1 MAYVLEYLRRMKSR
15 QVVRP
20 WAICAPVVLLLIALP
35 LLRPLRWPGDASE
48 NELSRL
54 ATVQALVEHDSLAI
68 NDTEFFIT
76 LRHPDPADDNDDED
90 AAQPAGGVQ
99 VVSVPAPWQ
108 PGDAV
113 PGTIVVG
120 GKYYSDKPPVMGYLL
135 SWIYALI
142 YKMGWSFQHNP
153 AGVTYVLTMLGATI
167 PAAAGAG
174 LIYRMGR
181 MFELKRPVR
190 TGLALIVGLSSGLVS
205 YSTVLNSHAPA
216 AALVLMACACLWHV
230 TNSKHPAQT
239 GAWLMTCGLC
249 AALAAVIDLSAGIF
263 AVLLVFVV
271 LAFQW
276 NWGLRVGGAILY
288 LIGCTPPLLLHAVLT
303 VPVTGDLRPGFLH
316 PELSGDK
323 HAIAA
328 VVNDE
333 FDDVAKP
340 SPWKVAMYRGID
352 RTFAALVGSKGL
364 LAHFPIAIIGVLG
377 ISLVLRRHWPTSTK
391 VMAAVTG
398 VGAVVIVVMYI
409 LPRADWTQAMF
420 GPRWF
425 VVFLP
430 LLVFWAGAWLRKPH
444 GWAMWTVAGVLL
456 VFSVSVSVVGACA
469 PFVKA
474 TGGQYTVVAAVKKM
488 TAGEKA
494 KKRHRAGGAVAAR

>member
-1 MAYVLEYLRRMKSR
+1 
-15 QVVRP
+15 
-20 WAICAPVVLLLIALP
+20 
-35 LLRPLRWPGDASE
+35 
-48 NELSRL
+48 L
-54 ATVQALVEHDSLAI
+54 ATVQALVERDSLAI
-68 NDTEFFIT
+68 NDTAFFMT
-76 LRHPDPADDNDDED
+76 LRNPDPDED
-90 AAQPAGGVQ
+90 ELDGTEQP
-99 VVSVPAPWQ
+99 VSLPRPWQ

-113 PGTIVVG
+113 RGTIVVG
-120 GKYYSDKPPVMGYLL
+120 GKYYSDKPPVMAYLL
-135 SWIYALI
+135 SWIYAVV
-142 YKMGWSFQHNP
+142 YRMGWNFQHNP
-153 AGVTYVLTMLGATI
+153 AGVAYVLTMLGATI

-190 TGLALIVGLSSGLVS
+190 TGLALVVGLASGLVS
-205 YSTVLNSHAPA
+205 YSTVLNPHAPA

-249 AALAAVIDLSAGIF
+249 AALAGVIDLSALVF
-263 AVLLVFVV
+263 AGLLVFVV

-276 NWGLRVGGAILY
+276 NWGLRIGGAILY

-316 PELSGDK
+316 PELAGEK
-323 HAIAA
+323 HTYVAP
-328 VVNDE
+328 VNDE
-333 FDDVAKP
+333 FDDMAKP
-340 SPWKVAMYRGID
+340 PAWKVAVYRGID
-352 RTFAALVGSKGL
+352 RTVGAMVGSKGL
-364 LAHFPIAIIGVLG
+364 LAHFPVAIIGALG

-391 VMAAVTG
+391 VMAAVTA
-398 VGAVVIVVMYI
+398 VGAVVVIAMYV
-409 LPRADWTQAMF
+409 LPQADWTQAMF

-456 VFSVSVSVVGACA
+456 AFSVSVSVVGAGA
-469 PFVKA
+469 PFVEA
-474 TGGQYTVVAAVKKM
+474 RGQYSVVAAVKKM
-488 TAGEKA
+488 TAGEKV
-494 KKRHRAGGAVAAR
+494 KKRHRGGGAVATR